1 MADFFQNILTKRR
14 NRSSNSSAEE
24 SPDAKKPRGS
34 PNSSIDTQQVKEGD
48 DEFMAAASMV
58 EDVQQKLQVILQ
70 KLGKL
75 DSIEKSV
82 NKIQDTLVKLEA
94 RTQSLESFQQSA
106 TADISDLKESLS
118 FSQEKYKASLDDLK
132 RQRENLEEK
141 LNELERQNNHL
152 DNKIKDVETK
162 NLYLE
167 AYSRRENIKF
177 ENISEDDNDDED
189 TEQRLRTFLE
199 TDLGFRDAH
208 TVEIQR
214 VHRLGRKKTDESR
227 PILARFLRFKDCEK
241 ILSLGRRLRGT
252 VYKMYQDLP
261 HEIVQRRKNQMDTFR
276 KARENR
282 IPATF
287 SKAQPDKLYIRGK
300 LWPVGK
306 TLDI

>member
-1 MADFFQNILTKRR
+1 M
-14 NRSSNSSAEE
+14 
-24 SPDAKKPRGS
+24 
-34 PNSSIDTQQVKEGD
+34 
-48 DEFMAAASMV
+48 
-58 EDVQQKLQVILQ
+58 
-70 KLGKL
+70 
-75 DSIEKSV
+75 

-118 FSQEKYKASLDDLK
+118 FSQEKYKTSLDDLK
-132 RQRENLEEK
+132 RQRENLEEQ

-152 DNKIKDVETK
+152 DNNIKDVETK

-252 VYKMYQDLP
+252 AYKMYQDLP

>member
-1 MADFFQNILTKRR
+1 MYV
-14 NRSSNSSAEE
+14 RSLNYSTALQENSS
-24 SPDAKKPRGS
+24 
-34 PNSSIDTQQVKEGD
+34 VK
-48 DEFMAAASMV
+48 
-58 EDVQQKLQVILQ
+58 QL
-70 KLGKL
+70 
-75 DSIEKSV
+75 
-82 NKIQDTLVKLEA
+82 TLP
-94 RTQSLESFQQSA
+94 QSLYLRNNA
-106 TADISDLKESLS
+106 IA
-118 FSQEKYKASLDDLK
+118 
-132 RQRENLEEK
+132 NLEEK

-152 DNKIKDVETK
+152 DNKIKGVESK

-189 TEQRLRTFLE
+189 KEQKLLTFLE

-214 VHRLGRKKTDESR
+214 VHWLGKKKTGESR

-276 KARENR
+276 KTRENR

-306 TLDI
+306 TLEI